1 MLSSVGAGTERL
13 QSATLLF
20 NTYPMIPM
28 IVVYGFVGVLCR
40 RFGPTLILKLW
51 LPFCALCFAAPALL
65 AVYTDNWTIFVG
77 GVGLMMAFSCY
88 IPLQSL
94 VIHVVPASR
103 IGEAM
108 GAVASCKMI
117 ASIFAPILCGVA
129 WTAIEKSGSNL
140 YWIIFVVAALLML
153 VGFPFTFLLER
164 RLPRDTSATWS
175 TWASARHSRP
185 TAFLSKRQQA
195 QNRGSAPRS
204 QPVGE
209 PFL

>member
-1 MLSSVGAGTERL
+1 M
-13 QSATLLF
+13 
-20 NTYPMIPM
+20 M
-28 IVVYGFVGVLCR
+28 VVYSLVGVLCR
-40 RFGPTLILKLW
+40 RFGPVLVLKLW
-51 LPFCALCFAAPALL
+51 LPFCALSFAGPALL
-65 AVYTDNWTIFVG
+65 AVATDDWVILIAGIGIQV
-77 GVGLMMAFSCY
+77 AFSCY

-94 VIHVVPASR
+94 VTHVVPSCR